1 MPAKRSASE
10 LSRRER
16 QIMDVVYQRGQ
27 ATAADVQAGLP
38 KAPSNSAVRAL
49 LAILVNKGE
58 LQITEEGPRY
68 VYRPTRPRDEAGR
81 TAMNRVVDT
90 FFRGS
95 VESAVAALLDASDVK
110 LTSAEI
116 ARLKSLIEQTRKDGR

>member
-1 MPAKRSASE
+1 MLSE

-27 ATAADVQAGLP
+27 ATAAEVQAGLP

-58 LQITEEGPRY
+58 LQITEDGPRY

-81 TAMNRVVDT
+81 NAMHRVVDT
-90 FFRGS
+90 FFLGS
-95 VESAVAALLDASDVK
+95 VENAVAALLDAREVK
-110 LTSAEI
+110 LSNAEI
-116 ARLKSLIEQTRKDGR
+116 TRLKSLIEQTRKDGR